1 MSRLKGRVLPEDLL
15 RRIGQAGIPFEE
27 VILMLTVD
35 EESWPHVAML
45 SHWEVF
51 APDSMTIRAATYL
64 GSRTSNNLL
73 RDGKVTLVFVNET
86 MSYYVKGD
94 ARLTRERMSSD
105 SSNSLF
111 TITVAQVYED
121 VLEGAAIKTGIT
133 FSKSSGTEPH
143 EDLFLELVAG

>member
-1 MSRLKGRVLPEDLL
+1 MSRLKGRVLPGDLL
-15 RRIGQAGIPFEE
+15 RRISQTGLPFEE

-45 SHWEVF
+45 GHWEVF
-51 APDSMTIRAATYL
+51 APNERTIRAATYL
-64 GSRTSNNLL
+64 GSRTCNNLL

-111 TITVAQVYED
+111 TVTVAQVYED
-121 VLEGAAIKTGIT
+121 VLEGAGIKTGIT
-133 FSKSSGTEPH
+133 FSKSSGVEPH
-143 EDLFLELVAG
+143 EALFLELVAG

>member
-1 MSRLKGRVLPEDLL
+1 
-15 RRIGQAGIPFEE
+15 
-27 VILMLTVD
+27 
-35 EESWPHVAML
+35 ML
-45 SHWEVF
+45 SS
-51 APDSMTIRAATYL
+51 AC
-64 GSRTSNNLL
+64 LL

-86 MSYYVKGD
+86 ISYYVKGD

-121 VLEGAAIKTGIT
+121 VLEGVAIKSGIR
-133 FSKSSGTEPH
+133 FSKSSGAEPH